1 MIITNTHARTE
12 LVALVPAGTPS
23 SSNLKLQ
30 WVNVTYPENVSSA
43 KDVSLLIVESNEA
56 ESIPDAWYDLNVGN
70 GAQLTG
76 KIFQE
81 TMYVLENDGGAPS
94 QAGCCANVLKSIDAS
109 GKSSAFELDTIIQN
123 ALNVSD
129 AYVSHTFD
137 VSNLYGDKKTP
148 VAFFQVRYEETT
160 LNAYGDA
167 IVAIDLDSKTIVKT
181 KDGELCFKIF
191 QEAGTTEVK
200 DSIFKIQFYDNTA
213 SSVKKEQWHGNG
225 VLHFRS
231 EARDMTL
238 VAFTHRMMAEAVV
251 FKDPWTYKS
260 TNGGGTIL
268 QRFGT
273 PKKWESG
280 DYDDAVFRY
289 FGLETTESAFVSG
302 VRRRS
307 THSLT
312 INRSLNTII
321 RTQVHNV
328 FYTAS
333 SKTKEMQGKETI
345 SLFVNAQDGKS
356 AVYEFQLN
364 LVEDGDDDDDDD
376 DTVFRTTYI
385 SASCSF
391 TAPAQG
397 GTRIIG
403 DGVFLV
409 MSGADHTGLEVV
421 DVNGN
426 SHSQAYTLGTANLYD
441 PFVRIIV

>member
-1 MIITNTHARTE
+1 MFLFTLLFVVIITNTHARTE

-43 KDVSLLIVESNEA
+43 NDVRMSIVESNEA

-109 GKSSAFELDTIIQN
+109 GSSSAFELDTIIQN

-238 VAFTHRMMAEAVV
+238 LAFTHRMMAEAVV
-251 FKDPWTYKS
+251 FKDPWTYES

-302 VRRRS
+302 
-307 THSLT
+307 
-312 INRSLNTII
+312 
-321 RTQVHNV
+321 VHNV

-364 LVEDGDDDDDDD
+364 LVEDGDDDDD

>member
-43 KDVSLLIVESNEA
+43 NDVRMSIVESNEA

-109 GKSSAFELDTIIQN
+109 GSSSAFELDTIIQN

-238 VAFTHRMMAEAVV
+238 LAFTHRMMAEAVV
-251 FKDPWTYKS
+251 FKDPWTYES

-273 PKKWESG
+273 PKKWDSG

-289 FGLETTESAFVSG
+289 FGLETSESAFATG
-302 VRRRS
+302 
-307 THSLT
+307 
-312 INRSLNTII
+312 
-321 RTQVHNV
+321 VHNV

>member
-1 MIITNTHARTE
+1 MFLLLTLLFVVIITNTHARTE

-289 FGLETTESAFVSG
+289 FGLETSESAFATG
-302 VRRRS
+302 
-307 THSLT
+307 
-312 INRSLNTII
+312 
-321 RTQVHNV
+321 VHNV

-364 LVEDGDDDDDDD
+364 LVEESNNDD
-376 DTVFRTTYI
+376 DTVFRTTYV